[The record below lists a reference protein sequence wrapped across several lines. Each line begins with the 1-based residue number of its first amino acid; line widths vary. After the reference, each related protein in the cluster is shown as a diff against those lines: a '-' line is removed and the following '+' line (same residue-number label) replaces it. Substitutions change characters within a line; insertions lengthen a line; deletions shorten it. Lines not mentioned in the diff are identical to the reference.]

1 MKVYICTV
9 AQSYNVIARLGNIA
23 VLTANGLG
31 QVDVVTSHGHD
42 LTPIVAVGGIK
53 SGSFDDVALLCLRQ
67 RAYTKFVCYRFTFL
81 LGKEIAAVGIF
92 QFLHADAL
100 HTGMGDYLFT
110 AYMGSSLD
118 LQFIKDGLYL
128 HI

>member
-9 AQSYNVIARLGNIA
+9 AQSYNIVTCLGNIA

-67 RAYTKFVCYRFTFL
+67 RAYTELVGYRLTVL
-81 LGKEIAAVGIF
+81 LGKKTAAVDVF

>member
-1 MKVYICTV
+1 M
-9 AQSYNVIARLGNIA
+9 
-23 VLTANGLG
+23 
-31 QVDVVTSHGHD
+31 
-42 LTPIVAVGGIK
+42 
-53 SGSFDDVALLCLRQ
+53 RQ

-110 AYMGSSLD
+110 AYMGGFLN
-118 LQFIKDGLYL
+118 LQFFKDGLYL
-128 HI
+128 HIQTVNDSLGSTVFTDGNTTAILANQKAF